1 MFVALTT
8 MVLVAY
14 LLRDLITVETLVVTR
29 WTPSDPNVRGW
40 FINPFAGKVSVGAG
54 FAAVGPALLVSEFVR
69 GEEGEGEGEGGGG
82 MGVSSFLSL
91 HLLLPS
97 FSFSPPSHSSLPLP
111 PPPSPSSS
119 HYTPLGGYSH
129 LY

>member
-69 GEEGEGEGEGGGG
+69 GEGGEGKGEGGW
-82 MGVSSFLSL
+82 VSLHSFL
-91 HLLLPS
+91 PT

-119 HYTPLGGYSH
+119 HCTPF
-129 LY
+129 